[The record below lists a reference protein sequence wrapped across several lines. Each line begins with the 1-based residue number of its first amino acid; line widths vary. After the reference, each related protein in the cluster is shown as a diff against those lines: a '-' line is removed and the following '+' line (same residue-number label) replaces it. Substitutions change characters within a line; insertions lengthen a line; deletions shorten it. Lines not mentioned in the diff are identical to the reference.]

1 MRWPATVIIVG
12 LLLSLALPSAANAD
26 SWAPATKVAV
36 ESSDRQHRFT
46 MTPRELSSNLAYFE
60 DAVAGKP
67 KPGQREG
74 QNTSARGRLEVRT
87 AVGRWATVWDKPL
100 VNDVAPVDVV
110 VAPSGR
116 VVATLDNWH
125 FVGRGDNVLVFY
137 GPDGTMIR
145 SLKLS
150 DLLPDFYIK
159 ALPSSVSST
168 RWRSDVRF
176 GADGRLIIPI
186 VRPADD
192 WSDDSKTVD
201 VVVDPAG
208 GGISPVDPA
217 KWSAAL
223 DAARRVA
230 AAKDEAERK
239 SRDAFIAPLLG
250 PTTIGEREWHQYL
263 SEAFFRLDPDW
274 KDNSANTSILRSPQ
288 AADYKT
294 SVGWLRETLLE
305 TDMEADR
312 VMIASPSSPDNLIVE
327 LHKIVRDLRPRQLKA
342 ATLYIAAPPSHRDR
356 LLALL
361 APSGAKL
368 IYVDPSVPIP
378 QRADRLAQSR
388 YADDK

>member
-1 MRWPATVIIVG
+1 MRWSATAIIAG
-12 LLLSLALPSAANAD
+12 LLLSLGLPSAASAD
-26 SWAPATKVAV
+26 SWAPATKVVV
-36 ESSDRQHRFT
+36 ESPDRQHRFT

-60 DAVAGKP
+60 DAVDGKP
-67 KPGQREG
+67 KPGQRPG
-74 QNTSARGRLEVRT
+74 RDTSARGRLEVRSPG
-87 AVGRWATVWDKPL
+87 GRWTTVWDKPL
-100 VNDVAPVDVV
+100 VNDVAPVDVL

-137 GPDGTMIR
+137 GADGRLIR

-150 DLLPDFYIK
+150 DLLPDYYIK

-168 RWRSDVRF
+168 QWRSDVRF
-176 GADGRLIIPI
+176 DSDGKLMIPI
-186 VRPADD
+186 LQPSDD
-192 WSDDSKTVD
+192 RSDDSRSVE
-201 VVVDPAG
+201 VVVDPMV
-208 GGISPVDPA
+208 GGILPLDPA

-223 DAARRVA
+223 DAGRRVA
-230 AAKDEAERK
+230 AARDEDERK

-274 KDNSANTSILRSPQ
+274 KENSPATKILRSPQ
-288 AADYKT
+288 SADYKP
-294 SVGWLRETLLE
+294 SVEWLRETLLE
-305 TDMEADR
+305 TEMAADR

-327 LHKIVRDLRPRQLKA
+327 LVKIVRDMRPRQLKA
-342 ATLYIAAPPSHRDR
+342 ATIYIAAPPSHRDR
-356 LLALL
+356 LLAML
-361 APSGAKL
+361 APSGANL
-368 IYVDPSVPIP
+368 IYLDPSVPIP

>member
-1 MRWPATVIIVG
+1 MRKPATGIIAG
-12 LLLSLALPSAANAD
+12 LLLSLALPGAANAD
-26 SWAPATKVAV
+26 SWAPATKIVV
-36 ESSDRQHRFT
+36 ESPDRRHRLT

-60 DAVAGKP
+60 DAVAQKP
-67 KPGQREG
+67 KPGQRPG
-74 QNTSARGRLEVRT
+74 RDASARGRLEGRT
-87 AVGRWATVWDKPL
+87 ADGRWGTIWDKPL
-100 VNDVAPVDVV
+100 ANDVAPVDVV

-125 FVGRGDNVLVFY
+125 FVGRGENVLVFY
-137 GPDGTMIR
+137 GSDGTLIR

-186 VRPADD
+186 LQP
-192 WSDDSKTVD
+192 SDDRSDHSKTVD
-201 VVVDPAG
+201 MMVDPANG
-208 GGISPVDPA
+208 GLVPVDPA
-217 KWSAAL
+217 KWSVAL

-230 AAKDEAERK
+230 AAEDEDERK
-239 SRDAFIAPLLG
+239 SRAAFIAPLLG

-263 SEAFFRLDPDW
+263 REAFSRLDPDW
-274 KDNSANTSILRSPQ
+274 EDNSADTKILRSPP
-288 AADYKT
+288 AADYKP

-327 LHKIVRDLRPRQLKA
+327 LGKIVRDMRPRQLKA
-342 ATLYIAAPPSHRDR
+342 ATIYIAAPPSHRDR
-356 LLALL
+356 LLAIL

-378 QRADRLAQSR
+378 QRPDRLARSR
-388 YADDK
+388 YADEQ